1 MKLSIKSDEKA
12 ICLRLPS
19 ALVFSNLTAALGYRK
34 IGGLIQNTEKEISR
48 EQVKDLFRE
57 IRRLRRL
64 HPDWTLL
71 HVKSETD
78 EIILR
83 P

>member
-1 MKLSIKSDEKA
+1 MKLSIKSDEKN
-12 ICLRLPS
+12 IRLRLPS
-19 ALVFSNLTAALGYRK
+19 ALVFSDLTAAVGYRK
-34 IGGLIQNTEKEISR
+34 IGGLIQNTDEVISR
-48 EQVKDLFRE
+48 RQVKALFRE

-64 HPDWTLL
+64 HPDWTLV
-71 HVKSETD
+71 HVKSGTD